1 MGDFNPYNHTQCILS
16 LTVCITLRHIMLRI
30 LIKNTLSSKLNALD
44 ISWVILMLITS
55 FNALVAETAEPGLI
69 ITAIICFSIAYKGRR
84 IMDYF
89 MELKH
94 ANTTIQKLMRGYFYV
109 FPALIFLTDLFSEEL
124 AALTAL

>member
-1 MGDFNPYNHTQCILS
+1 
-16 LTVCITLRHIMLRI
+16 ML
-30 LIKNTLSSKLNALD
+30 KNTFISKLNAVDL
-44 ISWVILMLITS
+44 SWIILMIITS
-55 FNALVAETAEPGLI
+55 LNALVAETADPHLL

-89 MELKH
+89 MELNH
-94 ANTTIQKLMRGYFYV
+94 ANATIQKFMRSYFYV

>member
-1 MGDFNPYNHTQCILS
+1 MGYFNIYNPTQCIFP
-16 LTVCITLRHIMLRI
+16 LTLYITLGQTMLI
-30 LIKNTLSSKLNALD
+30 NLLKNTLSSKLNALD
-44 ISWVILMLITS
+44 ISWGILMIITS
-55 FNALVAETAEPGLI
+55 FNALVAETAEPDLL

-89 MELKH
+89 MELNH
-94 ANTTIQKLMRGYFYV
+94 ANATIQKLMRGYFYV